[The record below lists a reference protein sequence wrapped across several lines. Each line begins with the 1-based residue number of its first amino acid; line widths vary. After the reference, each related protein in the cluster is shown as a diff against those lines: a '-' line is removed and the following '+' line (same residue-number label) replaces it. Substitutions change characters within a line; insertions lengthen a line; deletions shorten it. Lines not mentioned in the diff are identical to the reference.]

1 MKGMRVL
8 IVEDDP
14 MVMKLNI
21 DYLARLDGM
30 QLVGRCSDVT
40 TARVV
45 LERETVDVVLLDIY
59 LGHRSGLEIVN
70 WLRARQ
76 ADTEIVLITA
86 ASEPDTVR
94 EARRLGVTDYLVK
107 PFEFRRFREAL
118 ETCRQR
124 RRALEELSGEV
135 DQRSLD
141 ALFRAEGAGAS
152 GRSGGLPKGLTLHT
166 LRQVVAAILS
176 LECDEFSTETLA
188 ESAGMSRVSIR
199 KYLKYLAGRSLLSES
214 FAYGQVG
221 RPSFAYHRL
230 DPEALRQ
237 LLDERSPFER

>member
-1 MKGMRVL
+1 MRVL

-30 QLVGRCSDVT
+30 QLAGRCSDVT

-45 LERETVDVVLLDIY
+45 LEREPVDVVLLDIY
-59 LGHRSGLEIVN
+59 LGPRSGLELVS
-70 WLRARQ
+70 WLRERELEV
-76 ADTEIVLITA
+76 EIVLITA
-86 ASEPDTVR
+86 ASEPETVR

-124 RRALEELSGEV
+124 RRTLEELSGEV

-141 ALFRAEGAGAS
+141 ALFRAEGSAAS

-176 LECDEFSTETLA
+176 LESDEFSTETLA
-188 ESAGMSRVSIR
+188 ETAGMSRVSIR

-221 RPSFAYHRL
+221 RPSFAYRRL

-237 LLDERSPFER
+237 LLAERSAFER